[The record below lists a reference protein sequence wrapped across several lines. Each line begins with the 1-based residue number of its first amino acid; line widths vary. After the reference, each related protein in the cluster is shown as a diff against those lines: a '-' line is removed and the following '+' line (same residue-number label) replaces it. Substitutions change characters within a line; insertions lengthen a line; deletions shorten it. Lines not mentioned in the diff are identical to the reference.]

1 MAAKKALFTSCLFCN
16 KDIELLKKIGV
27 EVKKASG
34 NLREKEL
41 IRELQDCTIYIIGG
55 ADKASAEVIRQSN
68 LELIVFYGTGYEDHV
83 DMKATKKKRI
93 PVCNTPKANAYT
105 VAEHAVALILDSV
118 KQITYLNN
126 TTKAGRGV
134 RRQAWNLE
142 NMVLGIVGMGTIGG
156 KVARIMNKAFKT
168 KVLYVSRERKKTWK
182 KNLEQKK
189 WL

>member
-1 MAAKKALFTSCLFCN
+1 M
-16 KDIELLKKIGV
+16 
-27 EVKKASG
+27 
-34 NLREKEL
+34 
-41 IRELQDCTIYIIGG
+41 
-55 ADKASAEVIRQSN
+55 
-68 LELIVFYGTGYEDHV
+68 
-83 DMKATKKKRI
+83 
-93 PVCNTPKANAYT
+93 
-105 VAEHAVALILDSV
+105 AEHAVALILDSV

-126 TTKAGRGV
+126 TTKAGKGL